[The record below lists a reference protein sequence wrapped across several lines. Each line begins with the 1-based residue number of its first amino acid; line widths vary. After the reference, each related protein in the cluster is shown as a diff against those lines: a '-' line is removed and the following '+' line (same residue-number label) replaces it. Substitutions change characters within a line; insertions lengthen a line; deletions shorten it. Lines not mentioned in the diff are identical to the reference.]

1 MSDNENVIFD
11 IEPEE
16 QPQVTVVEA
25 AVEEKPK
32 SKKKKEISDE
42 RKAQLLEQLARGR
55 ETARKN
61 REAKKAGG
69 ATKQVAPKP
78 KAAPKAATQSKPAAK
93 PRQVSFE
100 ETGAGILAKE
110 LRELKME
117 MRELKEM
124 KKQKR
129 EAKKADLKERPK
141 TPAAAPA
148 PAPAPVV
155 QHSAPPQKTQQ
166 YRKVLNARSGKIVS
180 VPI

>member
-16 QPQVTVVEA
+16 QPVETVVEA
-25 AVEEKPK
+25 PVEEKPK

-55 ETARKN
+55 ETVRKN
-61 REAKKAGG
+61 RESKKTGG
-69 ATKQVAPKP
+69 TKQ
-78 KAAPKAATQSKPAAK
+78 AAPKAVAKESKAAK
-93 PRQVSFE
+93 APRAAAPRQVSFE

-110 LRELKME
+110 LRELKNE

-129 EAKKADLKERPK
+129 EAKKAAERQK
-141 TPAAAPA
+141 TPTPE
-148 PAPAPVV
+148 PVPVV
-155 QHSAPPQKTQQ
+155 QHSAPPQKPPQQ
-166 YRKVLNARSGKIVS
+166 YRKVLDARSGRIIS

>member
-16 QPQVTVVEA
+16 QPEETVVEA
-25 AVEEKPK
+25 PVEEKPK
-32 SKKKKEISDE
+32 NKKKKEISDE
-42 RKAQLLEQLARGR
+42 RKAQLLDQLARGR

-78 KAAPKAATQSKPAAK
+78 KAKANSIPKQAVAK

-129 EAKKADLKERPK
+129 EAKKAAERPK
-141 TPAAAPA
+141 TPAPVAAPV
-148 PAPAPVV
+148 PVV
-155 QHSAPPQKTQQ
+155 QHSAPPQKPQQ
-166 YRKVLNARSGKIVS
+166 YRKVLDARTGKIVS

>member
-16 QPQVTVVEA
+16 QPVETVVEA
-25 AVEEKPK
+25 PVEEKPK

-55 ETARKN
+55 ETVRKN
-61 REAKKAGG
+61 RESKKTGG
-69 ATKQVAPKP
+69 TKQ
-78 KAAPKAATQSKPAAK
+78 AAPKAVAKESKAAK
-93 PRQVSFE
+93 APKTAAPRQVSFE

-110 LRELKME
+110 LRELKNE

-124 KKQKR
+124 KKAKR

-141 TPAAAPA
+141 TPM
-148 PAPAPVV
+148 
-155 QHSAPPQKTQQ
+155 
-166 YRKVLNARSGKIVS
+166 
-180 VPI
+180 